1 MTAFVPILAAAAAT
15 AAVSDVRRRRVPNA
29 LCGALAIAGVV
40 NAGIT
45 GGLIGIGVA
54 LLLLVVL
61 LAIGTFA
68 FARGWFGGGDVKLI
82 AAGCCGLSPGHAA
95 DFLLYTALC
104 GGLLSVYYLATSRML
119 VASLVTRTL
128 PQTGT
133 RLPYA
138 VAVAGGALLLWVA
151 LLCPAYLL
159 VR

>member
-1 MTAFVPILAAAAAT
+1 MTAFVPVLAAAAVA
-15 AAVSDVRRRRVPNA
+15 AAVSDVRRRRIPNA

-40 NAGIT
+40 NAGVT
-45 GGLIGIGVA
+45 GGIAGIGVA
-54 LLLLVVL
+54 LLLLAAVL
-61 LAIGTFA
+61 AVGTIA

-95 DFLLYTALC
+95 DFILYTALC
-104 GGLLSVYYLATSRML
+104 GGLLSLYALAASRQLATAL
-119 VASLVTRTL
+119 ITRTL
-128 PQTGT
+128 PRTGT